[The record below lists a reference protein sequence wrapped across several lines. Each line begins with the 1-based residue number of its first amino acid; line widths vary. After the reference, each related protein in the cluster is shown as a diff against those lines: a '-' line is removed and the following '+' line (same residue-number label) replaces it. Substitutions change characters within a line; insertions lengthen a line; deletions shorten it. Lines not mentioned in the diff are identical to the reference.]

1 MNTERNMQVHIA
13 PSGYANHVARTREE
27 DNCRQH
33 NRRKQSSTEG
43 AKTDQRERQ
52 EFPDDR
58 NSELHDRK
66 KESGKVVEDLKRNK
80 KTRRE
85 SERP

>member
-1 MNTERNMQVHIA
+1 MNAERNMQVHIA
-13 PSGYANHVARTREE
+13 PSGYANHVALIGQE

-52 EFPDDR
+52 ELTDDR

-66 KESGKVVEDLKRNK
+66 KEAGKVVEVNEIKNWK
-80 KTRRE
+80 GE
-85 SERP
+85 